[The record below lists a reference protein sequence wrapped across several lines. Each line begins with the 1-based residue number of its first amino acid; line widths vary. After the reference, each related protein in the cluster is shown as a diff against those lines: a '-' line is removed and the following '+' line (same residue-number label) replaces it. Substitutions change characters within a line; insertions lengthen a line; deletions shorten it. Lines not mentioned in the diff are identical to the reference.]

1 MEQLGFTDAIFINLE
16 TERTPQHIGFMG
28 IYDPSTA
35 KGGIVRFKDIIK
47 NFEQRMHSLPKF
59 RTRLVQVPG
68 RLDRPYWVI
77 DDSFDVEY
85 HIRHIALPQPG
96 DWRQLCIQVAR
107 ISSRQMDLS
116 RPLWECNVIEGLNRV
131 EGVSPGSFAVYI
143 KVHHCMVDGD
153 LGQRILAVLHD
164 LEPDPPE
171 EPEDEAEAEYIADHF
186 RQPRLG
192 DAEIVTRAFT
202 NKVKNAV
209 PYARGAVKVVSELAD
224 TLVKMARKEVPPMP
238 MGPKTRFDQPVG
250 PHRSLEAA
258 EFSLPEMKALR
269 AATDAT
275 INDICVAVCSG
286 ALRKYLQHHGE
297 LPEQSLVVNLPV
309 NMRKRGVVSDDNN
322 IIASM
327 MTYMHTDVADPVDRL
342 QRIHAG
348 IGEAKKLIGTPLSH
362 PFKIGGLL
370 PPFMIKPISRLYSE
384 GELTRFL
391 PAGTPAVVT
400 NVPGPQMDLYANGAK
415 LVKMYLLGM
424 LTPGVGLFHAIFSL
438 NELLTITVLADR
450 DQMPDPQFYRQCLE
464 ESYAEL
470 RDAVLG
476 KPKG

>member
-1 MEQLGFTDAIFINLE
+1 M
-16 TERTPQHIGFMG
+16 
-28 IYDPSTA
+28 
-35 KGGIVRFKDIIK
+35 K
-47 NFEQRMHSLPKF
+47 N
-59 RTRLVQVPG
+59 
-68 RLDRPYWVI
+68 
-77 DDSFDVEY
+77 
-85 HIRHIALPQPG
+85 ALP
-96 DWRQLCIQVAR
+96 
-107 ISSRQMDLS
+107 
-116 RPLWECNVIEGLNRV
+116 
-131 EGVSPGSFAVYI
+131 Y
-143 KVHHCMVDGD
+143 
-153 LGQRILAVLHD
+153 
-164 LEPDPPE
+164 
-171 EPEDEAEAEYIADHF
+171 
-186 RQPRLG
+186 
-192 DAEIVTRAFT
+192 TT
-202 NKVKNAV
+202 
-209 PYARGAVKVVSELAD
+209 GATKVVSEVAV
-224 TLVKMARKEVPPMP
+224 TIVKMARGEVPPMP